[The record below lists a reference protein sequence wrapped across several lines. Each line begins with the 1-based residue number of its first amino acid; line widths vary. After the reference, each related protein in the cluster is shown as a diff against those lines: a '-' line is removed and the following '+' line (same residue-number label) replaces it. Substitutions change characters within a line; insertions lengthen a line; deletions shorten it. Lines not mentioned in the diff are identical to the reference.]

1 MLTLTVV
8 AATTALSGAP
18 HQAPDCRAAEIYFE
32 SGRANL
38 NTAALQTVDG
48 IYGMARQAGWPGASA
63 TIVGHIDGAEGARGL
78 VSLDEERAGT
88 IRGRLESLR
97 ESQDG
102 SPAPWTFIVGGVDDA
117 QPAREAPGASQP
129 LNRRARLIVC
139 SGTS

>member
-18 HQAPDCRAAEIYFE
+18 HQAPDCRVAEIYFE

-38 NTAALQTVDG
+38 NIAALQSLDA
-48 IYGMARQAGWPGASA
+48 IYGMASQAGWPGASA

-78 VSLDEERAGT
+78 VSLDEERAGA
-88 IRGRLESLR
+88 IRERLENLRGR
-97 ESQDG
+97 QDG

-117 QPAREAPGASQP
+117 QPAREAPGASEP